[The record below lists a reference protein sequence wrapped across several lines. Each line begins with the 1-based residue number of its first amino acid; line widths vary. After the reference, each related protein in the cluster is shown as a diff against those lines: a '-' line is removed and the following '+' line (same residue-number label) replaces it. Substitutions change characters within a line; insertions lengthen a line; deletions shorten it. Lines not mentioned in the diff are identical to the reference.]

1 MKQNI
6 TLALDQEVLKAARAF
21 AARRGTSISAM
32 LAEDLRMKI
41 EQKLHYEQS
50 KQRALS
56 MLSEAFHLGVHG
68 TINREALHDRA
79 TLR

>member
-6 TLALDQEVLKAARAF
+6 TLALDQEVQKAARAF

-41 EQKLHYEQS
+41 EKS
-50 KQRALS
+50 CTTNSR
-56 MLSEAFHLGVHG
+56 
-68 TINREALHDRA
+68 NR
-79 TLR
+79 